1 MLACGCMDLGKIAW
15 VLLELGAWGV
25 VLLVAGA
32 LLVVC
37 LTLGALQLLVW
48 AVVRRRRGVV
58 EPAVEPV
65 SLSDFRWEGE
75 RHEP

>member
-1 MLACGCMDLGKIAW
+1 MLACGCMDLGRMAW

-37 LTLGALQLLVW
+37 LTLGALQLLVR
-48 AVVRRRRGVV
+48 AVRRRRGVV

>member
-1 MLACGCMDLGKIAW
+1 MLACGCLDLGRMAG

-25 VLLVAGA
+25 MLLVAGA

-37 LTLGALQLLVW
+37 LTLGALQLLVR
-48 AVVRRRRGVV
+48 AVQSRRGVV

-65 SLSDFRWEGE
+65 SLSDFGWAGE